1 MSTKIAINGFGRIG
15 RLTFRNLIESDKV
28 EIVAINDLTAVDMLA
43 HLLKYDSAHGRFN
56 GTLEHTENSLI
67 VNGKEITV
75 YAQRDPET
83 LPWAELNIDVVIES
97 TGFFRDAEGMGKHIK
112 AGAKKVAL
120 SAPASGDIK
129 TIVLGVNDGELTADD
144 TMVSNASC
152 TTNCL
157 SPMAKVLD
165 EKFGIEN
172 GFMCTIHA
180 YTSDQ
185 RIQDAPHS
193 DKRRARAAAVN
204 MIPTSTGAAKA
215 VALVL
220 PQLKGKLD
228 GYAMRV
234 PTITGS
240 ATDLT
245 VTLSKEVTAEE
256 VNAAMRGVNDGE
268 LTADDTMVSNASC
281 TTNCLSPMA
290 KVLDEKFGIEN
301 GFMCTIHAY
310 TSDQRIQDAPHSDKR
325 RARAAAVNMIPTS
338 TGAAKAVALVLPQL
352 KGKLDGYAMRVPT
365 ITGSATDLTVTLS
378 KEVTAEEVNAA
389 MREAAKGPL
398 KGILMYTEDPIVSSD
413 IVGDKHSC
421 IFDAGITSV
430 KGNLVKVLGWYDNE
444 AGYSARLANLVER
457 LA

>member
-1 MSTKIAINGFGRIG
+1 
-15 RLTFRNLIESDKV
+15 
-28 EIVAINDLTAVDMLA
+28 
-43 HLLKYDSAHGRFN
+43 
-56 GTLEHTENSLI
+56 
-67 VNGKEITV
+67 
-75 YAQRDPET
+75 
-83 LPWAELNIDVVIES
+83 LPWGELGVDVVIES

-129 TIVLGVNDGELTADD
+129 TIVLGVNDDELTAED

-165 EKFGIEN
+165 EKFGIES

-245 VTLSKEVTAEE
+245 VQLKTEATAEE
-256 VNAAMRGVNDGE
+256 INAAM
-268 LTADDTMVSNASC
+268 
-281 TTNCLSPMA
+281 
-290 KVLDEKFGIEN
+290 K
-301 GFMCTIHAY
+301 
-310 TSDQRIQDAPHSDKR
+310 
-325 RARAAAVNMIPTS
+325 
-338 TGAAKAVALVLPQL
+338 
-352 KGKLDGYAMRVPT
+352 
-365 ITGSATDLTVTLS
+365 
-378 KEVTAEEVNAA
+378 
-389 MREAAKGPL
+389 EAAEGPL
-398 KGILMYTEDPIVSSD
+398 KNILCYTEDPIVSSD

-421 IFDAGITSV
+421 VFDAGVTSA
-430 KGNLVKVLGWYDNE
+430 KGKLVKVLGWYDNE

>member
-15 RLTFRNLIESDKV
+15 RLTFRNLMESSKV
-28 EIVAINDLTAVDMLA
+28 DIVAINDLTATDMLA

-56 GTLEHTENSLI
+56 GTVSHTENSLI

-75 YAQRDPET
+75 YAKRDPET
-83 LPWAELNIDVVIES
+83 LPWSELGVEVVVES
-97 TGFFRDAEGMGKHIK
+97 TGFFRDHAGMSKHIK

-129 TIVLGVNDGELTADD
+129 TIVLGVNDDELTDAD

-165 EKFGIEN
+165 EKFGIVS

-185 RIQDAPHS
+185 NLQDAPHS

-204 MIPTSTGAAKA
+204 MIPTTTGAAKA

-245 VTLSKEVTAEE
+245 VQLSRDVTAEE
-256 VNAAMRGVNDGE
+256 INAAM
-268 LTADDTMVSNASC
+268 
-281 TTNCLSPMA
+281 
-290 KVLDEKFGIEN
+290 K
-301 GFMCTIHAY
+301 
-310 TSDQRIQDAPHSDKR
+310 
-325 RARAAAVNMIPTS
+325 
-338 TGAAKAVALVLPQL
+338 
-352 KGKLDGYAMRVPT
+352 
-365 ITGSATDLTVTLS
+365 
-378 KEVTAEEVNAA
+378 
-389 MREAAKGPL
+389 EAAEGPL

-421 IFDAGITSV
+421 IFDAGVTSA

-444 AGYSARLANLVER
+444 AGYSARLADLVER
-457 LA
+457 IA

>member
-1 MSTKIAINGFGRIG
+1 MSKIAINGFGRIG
-15 RLTFRNLIESDKV
+15 RLTFRNLIESDNV
-28 EIVAINDLTAVDMLA
+28 EIVAINDLTATDMLA

-56 GTLEHTENSLI
+56 GTVSHTESSLI

-83 LPWAELNIDVVIES
+83 LPWGELGVDVVIES

-120 SAPASGDIK
+120 SAPASGNIK
-129 TIVLGVNDGELTADD
+129 TIVLGVNDDELTAED

-165 EKFGIEN
+165 EKFGIES

-245 VTLSKEVTAEE
+245 VQLKTETTAEE
-256 VNAAMRGVNDGE
+256 INAAM
-268 LTADDTMVSNASC
+268 
-281 TTNCLSPMA
+281 
-290 KVLDEKFGIEN
+290 K
-301 GFMCTIHAY
+301 
-310 TSDQRIQDAPHSDKR
+310 
-325 RARAAAVNMIPTS
+325 
-338 TGAAKAVALVLPQL
+338 
-352 KGKLDGYAMRVPT
+352 
-365 ITGSATDLTVTLS
+365 
-378 KEVTAEEVNAA
+378 
-389 MREAAKGPL
+389 EAAEGPL
-398 KGILMYTEDPIVSSD
+398 KNILCYTEDPIVSSD

-421 IFDAGITSV
+421 VFDAGVTSA
-430 KGNLVKVLGWYDNE
+430 KGKLVKVLGWYDNE

>member
-1 MSTKIAINGFGRIG
+1 MSKIAINGFGRIG
-15 RLTFRNLIESDKV
+15 RLTFRNLIENDNL
-28 EIVAINDLTAVDMLA
+28 EIVAINDLTATDMLA

-56 GTLEHTENSLI
+56 GTVSHTESSLI

-83 LPWAELNIDVVIES
+83 LPWGELGIDIVIES
-97 TGFFRDAEGMGKHIK
+97 TGFFRNAEGMSKHLK

-129 TIVLGVNDGELTADD
+129 TIVLGVNDTELTVED

-165 EKFGIEN
+165 EKFGIES

-193 DKRRARAAAVN
+193 DKRRARAAAMN

-220 PQLKGKLD
+220 PQLTGKLD

-245 VTLSKEVTAEE
+245 VQLKTEATSEE
-256 VNAAMRGVNDGE
+256 INAAM
-268 LTADDTMVSNASC
+268 
-281 TTNCLSPMA
+281 
-290 KVLDEKFGIEN
+290 K
-301 GFMCTIHAY
+301 
-310 TSDQRIQDAPHSDKR
+310 
-325 RARAAAVNMIPTS
+325 
-338 TGAAKAVALVLPQL
+338 
-352 KGKLDGYAMRVPT
+352 
-365 ITGSATDLTVTLS
+365 
-378 KEVTAEEVNAA
+378 
-389 MREAAKGPL
+389 EAAEGPL
-398 KGILMYTEDPIVSSD
+398 KNILSYTEDPIVSSD

-421 IFDAGITSV
+421 IFDAGVTSA
-430 KGNLVKVLGWYDNE
+430 KGKLVKVLGWYDNE

-457 LA
+457 LS

>member
-1 MSTKIAINGFGRIG
+1 MSKIAINGFGRIG
-15 RLTFRNLIESDKV
+15 RLTFRNLIESDNV
-28 EIVAINDLTAVDMLA
+28 EIVAINDLTATDMLA

-56 GTLEHTENSLI
+56 GTVSHTESSLI

-83 LPWAELNIDVVIES
+83 LPWGELGVDVVIES

-120 SAPASGDIK
+120 SAPASGNIK
-129 TIVLGVNDGELTADD
+129 TIVLGVNDYELTAED

-165 EKFGIEN
+165 EKFGIES

-245 VTLSKEVTAEE
+245 VQLKTEATAEE
-256 VNAAMRGVNDGE
+256 INAAM
-268 LTADDTMVSNASC
+268 
-281 TTNCLSPMA
+281 
-290 KVLDEKFGIEN
+290 K
-301 GFMCTIHAY
+301 
-310 TSDQRIQDAPHSDKR
+310 
-325 RARAAAVNMIPTS
+325 
-338 TGAAKAVALVLPQL
+338 
-352 KGKLDGYAMRVPT
+352 
-365 ITGSATDLTVTLS
+365 
-378 KEVTAEEVNAA
+378 
-389 MREAAKGPL
+389 EAAEGPL
-398 KGILMYTEDPIVSSD
+398 KNILCYTEDPIVSSD

-421 IFDAGITSV
+421 IFDAGVTSA
-430 KGNLVKVLGWYDNE
+430 KGKLVKVLGWYDNE